1 MSYLL
6 TVPCGCVVHVVRD
19 PRTNHVQTRVIAQ
32 RGATC
37 HWRNHDVGVRFFLW
51 EMLPEPAHRQAPE
64 RVERAIE
71 WQ

>member
-19 PRTNHVQTRVIAQ
+19 PSTNHARTRVIAQ

-37 HWRNHDVGVRFFLW
+37 LWRHHEVGVRFFLW
-51 EMLPEPAHRQAPE
+51 EMLPDSAARQPPG
-64 RVERAIE
+64 RVEQAIE
-71 WQ
+71 WL